1 LIQRIEEMMARI
13 LLTLAGF
20 GLWTVCA
27 MLAAG
32 PHGLREAW
40 DYSGYWTF
48 GVPFLLLAQLAVTP
62 WLPERPMLQ
71 PIWAIAGH
79 TAAMIFV
86 HPAGT
91 DLGLLPLT
99 LLFLGLPGYGA
110 LYLAGL
116 LGRAILPARNA

>member
-1 LIQRIEEMMARI
+1 MMARI
-13 LLTLAGF
+13 LLFLAGF

-32 PHGLREAW
+32 PHGIHEGW
-40 DYSGYWTF
+40 DQPGYWTF
-48 GVPFLLLAQLAVTP
+48 GVPLLLLTQAVATP
-62 WLPERPMLQ
+62 WLGERPMLQ

-79 TAAMIFV
+79 AAAMIFL

-99 LLFLGLPGYGA
+99 LLLLGLPAYGA
-110 LYLAGL
+110 LYLAGML
-116 LGRAILPARNA
+116 ARTVLPILRRDG